1 MDFRASRDDIT
12 FQNDVESFVKR
23 EWTNGIRGGF
33 TGEASDGEHLAS
45 LEFRKKLAARGWLTM
60 AWPSEWGGLAASHL
74 RQALYNETMGYYGAP
89 GFDMGVDRVG
99 PTLMLHGS
107 DEQRHEF
114 LPKIV
119 NVEIEWCQGFSEP
132 GAGSDLGSLQTR
144 AILDGDNFVINGQK
158 IWTSSAHHAEW
169 MLLLARTAPDA
180 PKHRG
185 ISMLLLD
192 MKSPG
197 ISVRPLR
204 NLSGTHGFNEVFFDN
219 VLLPRRRLVGEIN
232 RGWYQAMS
240 TLDFER
246 SGINRIAGARRVLD
260 DITNLASE
268 GGVRL
273 QPSQRTAIAELAI
286 EYQVG
291 RLLALRVAW
300 LQSVGR
306 VPNYEAAMSKLY
318 GSEMQQRV
326 ANFSMNL
333 FGLASQI
340 PDGDVAVATSP
351 PAYYLNSLS
360 FTIAAGTSEINRN
373 IIATRGL
380 GLPRG

>member
-1 MDFRASRDDIT
+1 R
-12 FQNDVESFVKR
+12 N
-23 EWTNGIRGGF
+23 
-33 TGEASDGEHLAS
+33 
-45 LEFRKKLAARGWLTM
+45 WLTM
-60 AWPSEWGGLAASHL
+60 AWPKEWGGLGAGQI
-74 RQALYNETMGYYGAP
+74 RQALYNEIMGYYGAP

-99 PTLMLHGS
+99 PTLMLYGS
-107 DEQRHEF
+107 EEQRANF
-114 LPKIV
+114 LPKIT

-132 GAGSDLGSLQTR
+132 NAGSDLGSLQTR
-144 AILDGDNFVINGQK
+144 AILDGDHFTVNGQK
-158 IWTSSAHHAEW
+158 IWTSFAHRADW

-185 ISMLLLD
+185 ISMLLVD
-192 MKSPG
+192 MQSPG
-197 ISVRPLR
+197 ITVQPLR

-219 VLLPRRRLVGEIN
+219 VQIPRDRLVGEFN

-260 DITNLASE
+260 DIAHLAKAGQLVMPES
-268 GGVRL
+268 R
-273 QPSQRTAIAELAI
+273 RTALAELAI
-286 EYQVG
+286 EYQIG

-306 VPNYEAAMSKLY
+306 IPNYEAAMSKLY

-333 FGLASQI
+333 FGAHSQQVDGVAGSATAPAS
-340 PDGDVAVATSP
+340 
-351 PAYYLNSLS
+351 YYLNSLS